1 MKRKLESWGVVITWK
16 YEDGSW
22 NTETL
27 NDTDMP
33 DSVTGSVHDH
43 LEDYQNFLNKNILM
57 EKKQ

>member
-27 NDTDMP
+27 NDMDMP

-43 LEDYQNFLNKNILM
+43 LKDYQN
-57 EKKQ
+57 